1 MPARALSRATLH
13 TVATIAAALTVAAA
27 VGEPHQQPSQP
38 PAPPATADAN
48 GRVAIRGCLAG
59 SKLTH
64 LEPQGTIAVQL
75 PETLFVTSIRVI
87 RDQVKALDKHQVE
100 VIGTLRGIPGQE
112 TGILVAGSDKGRV
125 YIGGGD
131 PRLGQD
137 LAPGTQPAPGIQA
150 YTIKDIGSTCS
161 AGQAK

>member
-1 MPARALSRATLH
+1 MSRFFPAVAAIALSV
-13 TVATIAAALTVAAA
+13 TVATVE
-27 VGEPHQQPSQP
+27 GDQQPAA
-38 PAPPATADAN
+38 PAQND
-48 GRVAIRGCLAG
+48 GRVTIRGCLTG

-64 LEPQGTIAVQL
+64 LEPQGTIPLQL

-100 VIGTLRGIPGQE
+100 VIGTLHGIPGQE
-112 TGILVAGSDKGRV
+112 TGLLVAGSDKAKI
-125 YIGGGD
+125 YLGGGD

-150 YTIKDIGSTCS
+150 YTIKDVGPMCKS
-161 AGQAK
+161 